1 MNGVILAFLRV
12 AGRLAC
18 ALRGAALLVV
28 LGVTACGNPAEQAVT
43 ANPPVA
49 DLSAIPPSPALAL
62 VLSSGGP
69 RGFAHIGVLKVLE
82 EAGVH
87 PDLIVGTSSGAL
99 VGVLFAA
106 NPSARDIEAQALAL
120 GGTDVFDYDVF
131 RRRVSGAALQA
142 WVNGAVADRPLD
154 RLVVPVVVVAT
165 RQHDEMPVAFTRGD
179 AGAAVRASSAVP
191 GSYAPVEISGTI
203 YVDGDIAAPLPI
215 AIARRLG
222 ARRVIAVDVAQNVSR
237 APPPP
242 GAPEDW
248 TLEAVARRIK
258 IEREEAGADLVIVP
272 LLPYRTG
279 FSLEYRQMAIATGE
293 RAARSVLPQLRA
305 LAAP

>member
-1 MNGVILAFLRV
+1 MNGVILAFLRT
-12 AGRLAC
+12 AGLLAC
-18 ALRGAALLVV
+18 TLRSAALLLI

-49 DLSAIPPSPALAL
+49 DLSAVPRSPALAL

-99 VGVLFAA
+99 VGVLYAA

-142 WVNGAVADRPLD
+142 WVNGALANRPLD
-154 RLVVPVVVVAT
+154 RLDVPVVVVAT
-165 RQHDEMPVAFTRGD
+165 RQRDATAVAFTRGD

-191 GSYAPVEISGTI
+191 GSYAPVEISGTV

-215 AIARRLG
+215 AIARGLG
-222 ARRVIAVDVAQNVSR
+222 ARRVIAVDVAQNVAR

-248 TLEAVARRIK
+248 TQEAVARRIK
-258 IEREEAGADLVIVP
+258 IEREEGGADLVIVP
-272 LLPYRTG
+272 LLPYITG
-279 FSLEYRQMAIATGE
+279 FSLDYRQMAIATGE
-293 RAARSVLPQLRA
+293 RAARAALPQLRA
-305 LAAP
+305 LAAR